1 MGLLTALC
9 CLALVLAAPI
19 ELINDR
25 TPEHLTTQ
33 KTVALTTHVPTL
45 TQNWYFRVWMFVVS
59 ADADMK
65 QLAIT
70 KQDTTEMYAQ
80 WTALT
85 FNTYITTVMTDSYG
99 SAFALNKWIFMEFG
113 CGSDGSAYG
122 VLTLRGDA
130 TFLLTNASPLGL
142 GPDDSIT
149 TPITANP
156 FDVIS
161 K

>member
-9 CLALVLAAPI
+9 WLALALAAPI

-45 TQNWYFRVWMFVVS
+45 TQHWYFRVWMFVVS

-65 QLAIT
+65 HLAIT
-70 KQDTTEMYAQ
+70 KQDTTQVYAQ
-80 WTALT
+80 WTAST
-85 FNTYITTVMTDSYG
+85 FNTYITSLMTGSYG
-99 SAFALNKWIFMEFG
+99 SAFALDKWIFMEFG
-113 CGSDGSAYG
+113 CNNGGNAYG
-122 VLTLRGDA
+122 SLIMRGD
-130 TFLLTNASPLGL
+130 TTLTVTAVNTLGL

-149 TPITANP
+149 TPITANS